1 LEKPLVGVEVSAG
14 TDLNIG
20 TRSGVGDHIFY
31 ATAKTDRDGRFVLR
45 HRFPNYL
52 WIDVMPA
59 LWMRTKI
66 NGVWT
71 EVDNRIKPDPSTNTI
86 ELELTDSKGSPMGS
100 IQVELTAATEP
111 RHFHEHHFQVVDTQT
126 HADGTYSAVTPSPWV
141 TDINAS
147 LRQDDHYSLIAQKMA
162 GERPM
167 PPGIYDL
174 HSDPAPGEKSP
185 PAVAK

>member
-1 LEKPLVGVEVSAG
+1 
-14 TDLNIG
+14 
-20 TRSGVGDHIFY
+20 
-31 ATAKTDRDGRFVLR
+31 
-45 HRFPNYL
+45 
-52 WIDVMPA
+52 
-59 LWMRTKI
+59 MRTKI

-86 ELELTDSKGSPMGS
+86 ELEMAARPHPAFRYSGRLTDSKGSPMGS